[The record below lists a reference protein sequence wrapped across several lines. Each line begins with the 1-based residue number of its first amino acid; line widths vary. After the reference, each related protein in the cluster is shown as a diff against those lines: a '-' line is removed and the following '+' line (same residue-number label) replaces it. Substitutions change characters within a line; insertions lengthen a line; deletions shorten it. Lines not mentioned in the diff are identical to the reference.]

1 MENSPSILYQYR
13 NGDYDCAIYEDGTLI
28 KETEVENPQF
38 SFPVSMDVKIT
49 NQCDLA
55 DFCKFCHEQSNLA
68 GKHGDLNKLIE
79 VIDELPSG
87 IEMALGGGN
96 PLSHPKLKDFLVYC
110 KKKGF
115 ICNLTVNQIHL
126 KSGHDFIWGLIND
139 GLIKGLGISY
149 RKKFTNEFEKS
160 FVGYEHTVIHLINGV
175 DDYKVV
181 EDLMEIGF
189 SKFLVLGYKHFGDGI
204 NHYKKFSDKIEKN
217 IRNWYMYLPKYIGKC
232 LISFDNLAIEQLNI
246 KRFFTN
252 EGWELFYQGDDF
264 TLSMYIDAIEQK
276 FAPTS
281 RSNERKSF
289 EEYTLINYFKKYRNK

>member
-1 MENSPSILYQYR
+1 M
-13 NGDYDCAIYEDGTLI
+13 
-28 KETEVENPQF
+28 
-38 SFPVSMDVKIT
+38 
-49 NQCDLA
+49 
-55 DFCKFCHEQSNLA
+55 
-68 GKHGDLNKLIE
+68 
-79 VIDELPSG
+79 
-87 IEMALGGGN
+87 
-96 PLSHPKLKDFLVYC
+96 
-110 KKKGF
+110 
-115 ICNLTVNQIHL
+115 
-126 KSGHDFIWGLIND
+126 
-139 GLIKGLGISY
+139 
-149 RKKFTNEFEKS
+149 
-160 FVGYEHTVIHLINGV
+160 INGV